1 MLSKGMQNEQDQR
14 INSILEKLTTL
25 TFVPNPE
32 GIQNIEK
39 YLHKVG
45 MSFQDLQDFSSDEL
59 NAHLKKFNFG
69 WDHFERFADLL
80 LVWSSNEA
88 LLGFK
93 EKAKEMY
100 LYIQSESKSFSFEI
114 MNKINQ
120 L

>member
-14 INSILEKLTTL
+14 INSILEKLMTL
-25 TFVPNPE
+25 TFVPDPE
-32 GIQNIEK
+32 GIQNIEV
-39 YLHKVG
+39 YLHKLG
-45 MSFQDLQDFSSDEL
+45 MSFQDLKEFSSEEL
-59 NAHLKKFNFG
+59 NAHLRKFNFG

-80 LVWSSNEA
+80 LVWSSNEG
-88 LLGFK
+88 LIGFK
-93 EKAKEMY
+93 EKAKGMY